1 MDYKIVNFYPEE
13 GKIEVFFSDK
23 LANHLIDLPIND
35 DGLFITGQEL
45 DTYIKGFI
53 PTWHLERME
62 KLKAGIINSN
72 EIANLV
78 EVMPYSQEKV
88 MLTEEA
94 RLNAEMWKQLE
105 EEKTIAR
112 VLVKFGLLAEDPTV
126 IPNTTL

>member
-1 MDYKIVNFYPEE
+1 MDYKIVNFYPKE
-13 GKIEVFFSDK
+13 GKIEVFFSNK

-62 KLKAGIINSN
+62 KLKVGIINAN
-72 EIANLV
+72 EIATLV
-78 EVMPYSQEKV
+78 EAMPYSQEEV
-88 MLTEEA
+88 TLTEEA

-112 VLVKFGLLAEDPTV
+112 VLVKFGVLTENPTV
-126 IPNTTL
+126 ISNTTL